1 MPTIGAGRLVYIMQL
16 EIDITV
22 DRVERVYTM
31 SGENLTAT
39 IKGKVVVVVVHVH
52 ASSVTWSFVLNG
64 ILLLPSFW
72 SYSFSG
78 CV

>member
-16 EIDITV
+16 EIDISV

-31 SGENLTAT
+31 SGENLRAT
-39 IKGKVVVVVVHVH
+39 IKGKVLVVVHVH
-52 ASSVTWSFVLNG
+52 ASSVTWSFGLNG

-72 SYSFSG
+72 SYSFAG